1 MDVQKVRAD
10 FPILSRTING
20 HPLVYLD
27 SGATSQRP
35 NQVIDAEADFYR
47 HHNANAHR
55 GLYQLGEET
64 TELFEGARAK
74 LASFIGA
81 PAPETVVF
89 TRGTTES
96 MNLVAHGWGRTFL
109 REGDEILITEMEHH
123 SNIVPWQMTARAT
136 GAVLRYIPLTDDG
149 MLDLSDLSSLLTE
162 RTKLLSVT
170 GMSNALGTITPLGQL
185 IEAAHAGG
193 GARRGGR
200 GAAGAAPPRRR
211 RRARLRLPR
220 HQRSQDAGAHCVG
233 RPVREGRASRGDGAH
248 VRGGEMIR
256 EVFHDHATWNDVPYK
271 FEAGTMQIG
280 QQIGLG
286 AAIDYLEALGMD
298 EVRAHEEDITRYAL
312 DRLIDCGATV
322 FGPKDIADRG
332 GAVSFWY
339 KEVHPHDLATIL
351 NEHGVAIR
359 AGHHCA
365 QLVMRRYGVPATAR
379 ASFYV
384 VQHQGG
390 GRRVD
395 RRAGRRP
402 GHLRLTLGGNVALDD
417 IYKEVI
423 LDHYKSPRNKR
434 ELPGAELKVH
444 GRTTRSAAT
453 RSPCSRTSTTA
464 RSPRSPS
471 RAPAVRSASPSASM
485 MTEAVG
491 GVSDRRRPPSGR
503 GVPRHDGRRCRTRR
517 AGVRRPGGPEGRR
530 EVSDPHQVRRAGL
543 GLCCRT
549 PSRAP
554 APPLGHSP
562 TASEPLSMPRP
573 PGMRLR

>member
-55 GLYQLGEET
+55 GLYQLGEEA

-123 SNIVPWQMTARAT
+123 SNIVPWQMAARAT

-185 IEAAHAGG
+185 IEAAHAV
-193 GARRGGR
+193 GALV
-200 GAAGAAPPRRR
+200 A
-211 RRARLRLPR
+211 
-220 HQRSQDAGAHCVG
+220 V
-233 RPVREGRASRGDGAH
+233 DGAQLVPH
-248 VRGGEMIR
+248 HRVDVAALDCDFLAISGHKMLGPTASGGLYAKAEHLEAMEPMFGGGEMIR

-312 DRLIDCGATV
+312 DRLIECGATV
-322 FGPKDIADRG
+322 FGPKDMADRG

-339 KEVHPHDLATIL
+339 KDVHPHDLATIL

-384 VQHQGG
+384 YNTKEE
-390 GRRVD
+390 VD
-395 RRAGRRP
+395 V
-402 GHLRLTLGGNVALDD
+402 LIDALAAAQD
-417 IYKEVI
+417 IFV
-423 LDHYKSPRNKR
+423 
-434 ELPGAELKVH
+434 
-444 GRTTRSAAT
+444 
-453 RSPCSRTSTTA
+453 
-464 RSPRSPS
+464 
-471 RAPAVRSASPSASM
+471 
-485 MTEAVG
+485 
-491 GVSDRRRPPSGR
+491 
-503 GVPRHDGRRCRTRR
+503 
-517 AGVRRPGGPEGRR
+517 
-530 EVSDPHQVRRAGL
+530 
-543 GLCCRT
+543 
-549 PSRAP
+549 
-554 APPLGHSP
+554 
-562 TASEPLSMPRP
+562 
-573 PGMRLR
+573 

>member
-96 MNLVAHGWGRTFL
+96 MNLIAHGWGRMFL

-185 IEAAHAGG
+185 IEAAHTV
-193 GARRGGR
+193 GALV
-200 GAAGAAPPRRR
+200 A
-211 RRARLRLPR
+211 
-220 HQRSQDAGAHCVG
+220 V
-233 RPVREGRASRGDGAH
+233 DGAQLVPH
-248 VRGGEMIR
+248 HRVDVGALDCDFLAISGHKMLGPTASGGLYAKAEHLEAMEPMFGGGEMIR

-286 AAIDYLEALGMD
+286 AAIDYLEDLGMD

-384 VQHQGG
+384 YNTKEE
-390 GRRVD
+390 VD
-395 RRAGRRP
+395 
-402 GHLRLTLGGNVALDD
+402 ALIDALAAAQD
-417 IYKEVI
+417 IFV
-423 LDHYKSPRNKR
+423 
-434 ELPGAELKVH
+434 
-444 GRTTRSAAT
+444 
-453 RSPCSRTSTTA
+453 
-464 RSPRSPS
+464 
-471 RAPAVRSASPSASM
+471 
-485 MTEAVG
+485 
-491 GVSDRRRPPSGR
+491 
-503 GVPRHDGRRCRTRR
+503 
-517 AGVRRPGGPEGRR
+517 
-530 EVSDPHQVRRAGL
+530 
-543 GLCCRT
+543 
-549 PSRAP
+549 
-554 APPLGHSP
+554 
-562 TASEPLSMPRP
+562 
-573 PGMRLR
+573 